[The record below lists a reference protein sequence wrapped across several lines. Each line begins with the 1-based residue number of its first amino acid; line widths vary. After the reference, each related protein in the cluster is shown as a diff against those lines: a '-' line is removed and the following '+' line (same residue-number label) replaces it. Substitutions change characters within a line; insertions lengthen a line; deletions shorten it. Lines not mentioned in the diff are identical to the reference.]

1 MELQDA
7 STPDLSS
14 LTLNEQLR
22 RGAVGRLFILFSQAL
37 DLFSRSIVRLF
48 PTICSTKLMVGKILT
63 ICSTKLMMGKIPTE
77 DLENRSSASEKSIN
91 SLPLAPH
98 PQSSRASPTSNILLN
113 SQNLTLSSTTPS
125 TPPTL
130 HLLQTPIHL
139 GGGSKSTG
147 FAVFQP

>member
-91 SLPLAPH
+91 SLPTAP
-98 PQSSRASPTSNILLN
+98 LL
-113 SQNLTLSSTTPS
+113 SCSLSVKEERSEVE
-125 TPPTL
+125 
-130 HLLQTPIHL
+130 
-139 GGGSKSTG
+139 GR
-147 FAVFQP
+147 

>member
-63 ICSTKLMMGKIPTE
+63 ICSTKLMVGKIPTV
-77 DLENRSSASEKSIN
+77 DLENRSSA
-91 SLPLAPH
+91 
-98 PQSSRASPTSNILLN
+98 
-113 SQNLTLSSTTPS
+113 
-125 TPPTL
+125 
-130 HLLQTPIHL
+130 
-139 GGGSKSTG
+139 
-147 FAVFQP
+147 